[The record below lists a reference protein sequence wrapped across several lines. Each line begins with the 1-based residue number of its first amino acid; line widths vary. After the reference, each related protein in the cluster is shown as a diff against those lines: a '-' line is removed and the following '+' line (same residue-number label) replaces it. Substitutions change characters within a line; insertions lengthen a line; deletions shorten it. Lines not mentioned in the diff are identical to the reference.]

1 MLFVFYYLSVFFI
14 FLGKG
19 IADIVSDEPNWRKS
33 IFSKF
38 DIESFWG
45 CKDNTWI
52 RKYRKNKITN
62 YLFSTI
68 LVWTTDIW
76 HFANMLN
83 KLGVYLGVFF
93 AFLIG
98 YTYDFSVIHFFLLVV
113 GFAFINIL
121 GFHLSYHYFL
131 RKKQ

>member
-1 MLFVFYYLSVFFI
+1 MLFVLYYLSVFLIFI
-14 FLGKG
+14 GKG

-33 IFSKF
+33 IFSRYN
-38 DIESFWG
+38 INGFWG

-52 RKYRKNKITN
+52 RKYRKNKVTN

-68 LVWTTDIW
+68 LVWTTDVW
-76 HFANMLN
+76 HFANMIN
-83 KLGVYLGVFF
+83 KLGVYLSVFF

-98 YTYDFSVIHFFLLVV
+98 YNYDFSIFHFFLLVV